1 MPERLRVLLFE
12 DSVDDADLVVRA
24 LSEAGFA
31 IEATRV
37 DTSTDLE
44 TALRTGHWDL
54 ILSDYHVPPLHAP
67 DVLRLVRR
75 ADPDVPI
82 IVVSGAVGEP
92 KAVGLMRGGAQ
103 DFVFKDRLYRLGP
116 IVEREL
122 DAAAARREGRLAEG
136 KLRDSRERLRVLSK
150 RLLEAQEQERRVLA
164 RGLHDD
170 VGQALTAVKLS
181 LQALRRDTG
190 QSPPLDEALAVVD
203 RAIQQI
209 RSLSLDLRPSLL
221 DDLGLVPALRWYLD
235 RQSQLAGFATR
246 LTANERTC
254 QGAPQEVETTCYRIV
269 QEALT
274 NAARHAQATH
284 IDVTLACADGRWEL
298 IVHDDGVGFDVP
310 AARRR
315 AASGASLGLL
325 SMEERATLAGGTL
338 DITSKPGDGTTIRVQ
353 FLISQAPV

>member
-103 DFVFKDRLYRLGP
+103 DFVFKDRLYRLGAGGGGG
-116 IVEREL
+116 L
-122 DAAAARREGRLAEG
+122 GAAAAPREGGPAGG
-136 KLRDSRERLRVLSK
+136 KLRDSR
-150 RLLEAQEQERRVLA
+150 
-164 RGLHDD
+164 
-170 VGQALTAVKLS
+170 
-181 LQALRRDTG
+181 
-190 QSPPLDEALAVVD
+190 
-203 RAIQQI
+203 
-209 RSLSLDLRPSLL
+209 
-221 DDLGLVPALRWYLD
+221 
-235 RQSQLAGFATR
+235 
-246 LTANERTC
+246 
-254 QGAPQEVETTCYRIV
+254 
-269 QEALT
+269 
-274 NAARHAQATH
+274 
-284 IDVTLACADGRWEL
+284 DG
-298 IVHDDGVGFDVP
+298 
-310 AARRR
+310 
-315 AASGASLGLL
+315 
-325 SMEERATLAGGTL
+325 
-338 DITSKPGDGTTIRVQ
+338 
-353 FLISQAPV
+353 